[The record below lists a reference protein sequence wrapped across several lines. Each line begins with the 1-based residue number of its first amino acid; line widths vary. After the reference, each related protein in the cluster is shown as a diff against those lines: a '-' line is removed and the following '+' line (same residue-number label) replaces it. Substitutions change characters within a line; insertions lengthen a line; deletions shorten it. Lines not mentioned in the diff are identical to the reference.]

1 LLVWFVLKL
10 GKNNSFCLVTIEE
23 STQKRLRREPL
34 KEKKS
39 ESSLRVVR
47 CVFAKEVA
55 TKVPY
60 LDSRL
65 DITN

>member
-34 KEKKS
+34 KEKK
-39 ESSLRVVR
+39 
-47 CVFAKEVA
+47 AKAVY
-55 TKVPY
+55 V
-60 LDSRL
+60 L
-65 DITN
+65 